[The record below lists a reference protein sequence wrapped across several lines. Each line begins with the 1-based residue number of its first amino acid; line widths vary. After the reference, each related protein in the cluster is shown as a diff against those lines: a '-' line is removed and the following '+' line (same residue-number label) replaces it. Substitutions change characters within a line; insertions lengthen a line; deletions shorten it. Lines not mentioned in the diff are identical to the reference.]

1 MVEVHLDVVI
11 LLVLVQLFT
20 MNFSYDLRKKDQ
32 KDTHW
37 IEKSVLG
44 TRAYFRT
51 MSEPAAL
58 VIDGVEV
65 TDEADYRCRVDF
77 SRSPTRNYK
86 LKLVVTGQYYRCL
99 K

>member
-1 MVEVHLDVVI
+1 MLYS
-11 LLVLVQLFT
+11 
-20 MNFSYDLRKKDQ
+20 SYDLRKKDQ

-58 VIDGVEV
+58 VIEGVEV

-86 LKLVVTGQYYRCL
+86 LKLVVTGQSYQWTIYKKLVL
-99 K
+99 KLLYIGCF